1 MKSNRETRFI
11 RKVILD
17 NDTIIYLNL
26 TYEMKKSEDFNN
38 LNNNLNLPWDFENNP
53 TSYNT
58 ESKANLT

>member
-1 MKSNRETRFI
+1 MT
-11 RKVILD
+11 LD

-58 ESKANLT
+58 ESKTNLT